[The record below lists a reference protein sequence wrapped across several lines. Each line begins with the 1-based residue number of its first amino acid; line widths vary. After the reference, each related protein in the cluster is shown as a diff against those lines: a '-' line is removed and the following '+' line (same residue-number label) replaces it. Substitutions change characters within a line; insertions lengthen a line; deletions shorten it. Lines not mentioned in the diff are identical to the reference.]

1 MEIKQK
7 GKNRKEKIPMHD
19 GQWEEQWKRIICK
32 TSTFIASWKVRLHRV
47 IISLISS
54 VLLQN
59 NLKLTQDEP
68 KIHPAKWTF
77 VKAKTGLLLKQ
88 KLDLQATRK
97 KHLTF
102 VDLGVKLL
110 LLDHLHNHINW
121 YLFFS
126 KLILFTLASQECEIQ
141 YLFSNSI
148 FSPTF

>member
-1 MEIKQK
+1 
-7 GKNRKEKIPMHD
+7 MHD
-19 GQWEEQWKRIICK
+19 GQWEQWKRIICK

-77 VKAKTGLLLKQ
+77 VKAKTGLYRQPEKSI
-88 KLDLQATRK
+88 
-97 KHLTF
+97 
-102 VDLGVKLL
+102 LL
-110 LLDHLHNHINW
+110 LWIWELNSS
-121 YLFFS
+121 YLIIYIIISMDTYFFS